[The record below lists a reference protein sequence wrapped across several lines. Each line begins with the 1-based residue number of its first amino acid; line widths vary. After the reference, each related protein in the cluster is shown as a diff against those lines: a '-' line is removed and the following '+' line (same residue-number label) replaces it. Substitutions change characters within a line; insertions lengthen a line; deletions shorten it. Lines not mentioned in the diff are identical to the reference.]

1 VGLPTCAYILTP
13 GPGRC
18 KKRAGLTTAF
28 PLHEEFHPVAHANY
42 LFTSESVSEGHP
54 DKVCDQIS
62 DAILDAFIENDIKLG
77 IADDS
82 KVNTRLGCETLCT
95 TNKIVIAGE
104 GRGQAPLFKKHGN
117 HAVAN
122 REMITEIARNV
133 VKDIGYQQE
142 GFSYCGADV
151 EVLLHGQSPDIAM
164 GVDAKK
170 KKDGEQEGAGDQ
182 GMMFGF
188 ACTESEVYEQ
198 GSFMP
203 APIYFAH
210 KILKVLS
217 EKRRSGQLFDLQPDA
232 KSQVT
237 VKYVEGKPVGCTKVV
252 VSTQHNAE
260 TRNGKKYTPS
270 MVKELIADAVAS
282 ALPEGWMPK
291 KASDFL
297 VNPTGNF
304 VIGGPDGDCGLT
316 GRKIIVDTYGG
327 YAPHGGGAF
336 SGKDPTKVDRSA
348 AYAARYLAK
357 NVVAAG
363 LADRCT
369 IQIAYAIGVADPM
382 SLLVDTHGT
391 GKIAEK
397 TLEKVLPEIFPLRP
411 TNIRRALKL
420 SRPIYRRTA
429 AYGHFGRAPEKDGGF
444 SWERIDL
451 VGAIKGAVR

>member
-1 VGLPTCAYILTP
+1 MS
-13 GPGRC
+13 R
-18 KKRAGLTTAF
+18 
-28 PLHEEFHPVAHANY
+28 ANY

-104 GRGQAPLFKKHGN
+104 GRGQPPLFRKHGDK
-117 HAVAN
+117 AVVD
-122 REMITEIARNV
+122 REQLTEIARGV
-133 VKDIGYQQE
+133 VKDIGYDQD
-142 GFSYCGADV
+142 GFSYYGADV

-170 KKDGEQEGAGDQ
+170 KKGSEEEGAGDQ
-182 GMMFGF
+182 GMMFGY
-188 ACTESEVYEQ
+188 ACTESEVYEK

-203 APIYFAH
+203 APIFFAH
-210 KILKVLS
+210 KVLKVLS
-217 EKRRSGQLFDLQPDA
+217 EKRRAGQLYDLQPDA

-237 VKYVEGKPVGCTKVV
+237 VKYVDGKPVGCTKVV
-252 VSTQHNAE
+252 VSTQHNAQS
-260 TRNGKKYTPS
+260 RNGKKYTPGLI
-270 MVKELIADAVAS
+270 KEIIGTAVES
-282 ALPEGWMPK
+282 ALPKGWMPTRS
-291 KASDFL
+291 SDFL

-304 VIGGPDGDCGLT
+304 VVGGPDGDCGLT

-363 LADRCT
+363 LADQCT

-382 SLLVDTHGT
+382 SVLVDTHGT
-391 GKIAEK
+391 SKVDERK
-397 TLEKVLPEIFPLRP
+397 LEKILPELFRLTP
-411 TNIRRALKL
+411 TNIRRSLKL
-420 SRPIYRRTA
+420 NRPIYRRTA
-429 AYGHFGRAPEKDGGF
+429 AYGHFGRAPDRDGGF
-444 SWERIDL
+444 SWEQTNL
-451 VGAIKGAVR
+451 VSQLKSALK

>member
-1 VGLPTCAYILTP
+1 
-13 GPGRC
+13 
-18 KKRAGLTTAF
+18 
-28 PLHEEFHPVAHANY
+28 VARSNY

-62 DAILDAFIENDIKLG
+62 DAILDAFLANDIKLG

-82 KVNTRLGCETLCT
+82 KVNTRLGCETLTT
-95 TNKIVIAGE
+95 TNKIVVAGE
-104 GRGQAPLFKKHGN
+104 GRGQAPLFKKYGG
-117 HAVAN
+117 HAVIN
-122 REMITEIARNV
+122 REMIAQIARDV
-133 VKDIGYQQE
+133 VKDIGYDQD
-142 GFSYCGADV
+142 GFSFHGSDV

-164 GVDAKK
+164 GVDARKE
-170 KKDGEQEGAGDQ
+170 KDGEQEGAGDQ

-188 ACTESEVYEQ
+188 ACTESEVYEK

-203 APIYFAH
+203 APIFFAH
-210 KILKVLS
+210 KILQVLS
-217 EKRRSGQLFDLQPDA
+217 EKRRSKQLPDLQPDA

-237 VKYVEGKPVGCTKVV
+237 VRYENGKAVGCTKVV

-260 TRNGKKYTPS
+260 TGNKQKYSPG
-270 MVKELIADAVAS
+270 MVKEMIADAVAS
-282 ALPEGWMPK
+282 ALPQGWMPK
-291 KASDFL
+291 SADDFL

-304 VIGGPDGDCGLT
+304 VVGGPDGDCGLT

-369 IQIAYAIGVADPM
+369 IQVAYAIGVADPM

-391 GKIAEK
+391 GKVDEAK
-397 TLEKVLPEIFPLRP
+397 LEKVLAEIFPLRP
-411 TNIRRALKL
+411 TNIRRKL
-420 SRPIYRRTA
+420 QLNKPIYRRTA
-429 AYGHFGRAPEKDGGF
+429 AYGHFGRAPEADGGF
-444 SWERIDL
+444 SWEKTDL
-451 VGAIKGAVR
+451 ADAIKKAVS